1 MNVAV
6 AQPAR
11 FLAVGAGGYVVNLG
25 VFAALYHAG
34 LRYIPASILSY
45 FTANALMYLG
55 NRYFTFRLGH
65 DGFWGA
71 YLRYML
77 VGAIV
82 AGLNAAILA
91 LIVERLHVDP
101 RLAQALSLLIV
112 TPVGFVLFKRWTFRI
127 R

>member
-11 FLAVGAGGYVVNLG
+11 FLVIGAGGYVVNLG
-25 VFAALYHAG
+25 VFAALYHSG
-34 LRYIPASILSY
+34 LPYIPASILSY
-45 FTANALMYLG
+45 FASNALMYLG

-77 VGAIV
+77 VGVIV

-101 RLAQALSLLIV
+101 RLGQALSLLIV
-112 TPVGFVLFKRWTFRI
+112 TPIGFVLFKRWTFRI
-127 R
+127 P

>member
-11 FLAVGAGGYVVNLG
+11 FLVVGAGGYAVNLG

-45 FTANALMYLG
+45 FASNALMYLG

-71 YLRYML
+71 YVRYML

-91 LIVERLHVDP
+91 LIVERLHLDP

-112 TPVGFVLFKRWTFRI
+112 TPVGFILFKRWTFRI
-127 R
+127 S

>member
-1 MNVAV
+1 MNAAV

-11 FLAVGAGGYVVNLG
+11 FIVVGAGGYAVNLG
-25 VFAALYHAG
+25 VFAALFHAG
-34 LRYIPASILSY
+34 LRYLPASILSY
-45 FTANALMYLG
+45 FASNALMYLG

-91 LIVERLHVDP
+91 LIVERLHLDP

-127 R
+127 S